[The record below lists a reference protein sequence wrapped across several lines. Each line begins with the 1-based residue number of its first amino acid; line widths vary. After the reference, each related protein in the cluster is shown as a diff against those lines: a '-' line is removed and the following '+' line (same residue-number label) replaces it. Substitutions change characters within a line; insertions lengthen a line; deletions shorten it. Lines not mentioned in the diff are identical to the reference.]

1 MKDYDFEIYIKINEN
16 SSDPQFPHSNYFNF
30 IQQATVARS
39 MLAEQGFTI
48 NGFLIN
54 NKVAEDIK
62 NDTWLESYMPH
73 NPPTTFENA
82 TIFGLPIII
91 VEK

>member
-1 MKDYDFEIYIKINEN
+1 
-16 SSDPQFPHSNYFNF
+16 
-30 IQQATVARS
+30 